1 MDRDRNIDD
10 CEATTEE
17 MRSVGCTGIF
27 LVFGLIAFIGLV
39 GLALFFLL
47 R

>member
-1 MDRDRNIDD
+1 MDRNIDD

-27 LVFGLIAFIGLV
+27 LVFGFVAVLGLIGLIM
-39 GLALFFLL
+39 FFLL
-47 R
+47 RS